1 MFVVDR
7 PGVNR
12 NISIPIFFKRML
24 FMIFN
29 GKSLQ
34 ATIFKQGGGGGTGK
48 YQIELISYS
57 ISYLRKFVKFLK
69 RIQV

>member
-12 NISIPIFFKRML
+12 IISIPIFFKRML

-34 ATIFKQGGGGGTGK
+34 ATIFKQGGGGTGK

-57 ISYLRKFVKFLK
+57 ISNLRNIYSRK
-69 RIQV
+69 IS